1 MNLIDRTILEWAW
14 MSEKGYPD
22 LNNEND
28 LKVFESMFGFK
39 LLSENAF
46 EREVTQ
52 QLINKFPETLGALSS
67 DYRVSNKGKIESN
80 EFIQY
85 IKDTFG
91 SETEVKIVPPK
102 QSPNRSRSFDAF
114 LFKVDGREVNINLAG
129 GKKSDTTER
138 QEKGVIDAI
147 NSVEGVKTIVGANNF
162 KIENVVKADKVT
174 SAYRHEPYADIQF
187 IIKGKDDPFM
197 ISAKGTSSPTLAG
210 GGLSGFT
217 LFGDKVRKFI
227 FDFYNDAYKHYK
239 NIFDKNDEITYETDL
254 YKTDLFPDVNRE
266 VPSELIL
273 EIMKGTSAMGGPV
286 DAYYIGPMDVVPE
299 INNNTITFDGN
310 IIPVEKFAKESKLFV
325 HIRKRDGSYFFTD
338 TTQTVNNLTVPR
350 IFTKKPGSKSSQARL
365 GSNSKPRNKVL
376 I

>member
-1 MNLIDRTILEWAW
+1 MNLIDKVILEW
-14 MSEKGYPD
+14 SYRTKKGYPD
-22 LNNEND
+22 INSQEDIAL
-28 LKVFESMFGFK
+28 FESTFGFK

-46 EREVTQ
+46 ERQVTQ
-52 QLINKFPETLGALSS
+52 QLINKFPETLGALSN

-147 NSVEGVKTIVGANNF
+147 NSVEGIKTVIGANNF
-162 KIENVVKADKVT
+162 KIENIVKADKVT

-227 FDFYNDAYKHYK
+227 FDFYNDAYKYYK

-254 YKTDLFPDVNRE
+254 YRTDLFPDVNRE

-299 INNNTITFDGN
+299 INNNTITFDGD

-365 GSNSKPRNKVL
+365 GSNSKPRNKV
-376 I
+376 II

>member
-1 MNLIDRTILEWAW
+1 MDLLDKVLLEW
-14 MSEKGYPD
+14 SVRCEKGYPD
-22 LNNEND
+22 FNNEQD
-28 LKVFESMFGFK
+28 LAIFESMFGFR

-46 EREVTQ
+46 EKEVTQ
-52 QLINKFPETLGALSS
+52 QLINKFPETLGALSY
-67 DYRVSNKGKIESN
+67 DYRVSNKGKINSN
-80 EFIQY
+80 EFIRY

-91 SETEVKIVPPK
+91 SETEVKVIPPR

-129 GKKSDTTER
+129 GRKSDTTER

-147 NSVEGVKTIVGANNF
+147 NSIEGIKTVIGANGF
-162 KIENVVKADKVT
+162 KIENVVKAEKVT
-174 SAYRHEPYADIQF
+174 SAYKHEPYADIQL

-217 LFGDKVRKFI
+217 LFGDKVKKFI
-227 FDFYNDAYKHYK
+227 FDFYNDAYEHYK
-239 NIFDKNDEITYETDL
+239 EIFDKNDEITYETDL
-254 YKTDLFPDVNRE
+254 YRTNIFPDVNRE

-286 DAYYIGPMDVVPE
+286 DAYYIGPMDVAPE
-299 INNNTITFDGN
+299 IDNNTITFDGK

-338 TTQTVNNLTVPR
+338 TVQTVNNLTVPR
-350 IFTKKPGSKSSQARL
+350 IFTKKPGSKSAQSRL
-365 GSNSKPRNKVL
+365 GSNSKPRNNV
-376 I
+376 II